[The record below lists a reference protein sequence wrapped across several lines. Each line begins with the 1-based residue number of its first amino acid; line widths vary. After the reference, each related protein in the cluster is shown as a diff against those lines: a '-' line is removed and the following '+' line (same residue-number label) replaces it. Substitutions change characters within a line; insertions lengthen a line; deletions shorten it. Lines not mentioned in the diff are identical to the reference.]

1 MDSTHKIEAAQTLV
15 DVYKPRWMR
24 AGRAIKPRRPWA
36 LKADAAPVLLA
47 EGAEP
52 EALLEPLADLD
63 AEALPLALEAEPETE
78 PEAAPEGAPE
88 TALETL
94 EAPLGAAL
102 DAALSLR
109 DHETL
114 IAQEQRVAYD

>member
-1 MDSTHKIEAAQTLV
+1 
-15 DVYKPRWMR
+15 MR

-78 PEAAPEGAPE
+78 PEAAPEA
-88 TALETL
+88 ALETLEAL